1 MSNKATNS
9 FIVQIEQQH
18 LLLTPLHPLRFEQ
31 VQHSKQWFAQ
41 SAIKAGTLAYGADR
55 IELALNFVNESFTLC
70 YEDYSESF
78 WVTADSAGSAMLLSE
93 LAKEFSHLEI
103 K

>member
-1 MSNKATNS
+1 MNS
-9 FIVQIEQQH
+9 FIVQIEQKQ
-18 LLLTPLHPLRFEQ
+18 LLLTPLWPMRFEQ
-31 VQHSKQWFAQ
+31 VQQSKQWFEQ
-41 SAIKAGTLAYGADR
+41 SAVRPGTLAYGADR
-55 IELALNFVNESFTLC
+55 VELGLSFANESFTFC

-93 LAKEFSHLEI
+93 LAKEFGNLRI